1 VPLQS
6 ITTITTRVASVII
19 FSTVLLLVA
28 APAPAI
34 FAENISASITPGS
47 STKTDDAYSP
57 NPLNIRVGDSV
68 TWTNDDTMAHTVT
81 SGTGSADPNMGQEF
95 DSSPGLKTLMTPQA
109 TFSHMFETAGEF
121 PYFCVVH
128 PNMVGTVVVASS
140 SSVAGEGGTATP
152 TLNAISQQSAPTN
165 ATEQQQ
171 QPITMEVTST
181 EDSFVVRVNWTHADI
196 GQPNTFA
203 FQFFDPDMQP
213 IQQPIYDIVL
223 LQGNQTVN
231 GTLREEQTSPAQQYT
246 FNETG
251 NYTLR
256 IHNVQDRRPSD
267 VVDIPLQ
274 VMPEFPTGMLAATI
288 MMVPLLG
295 AIIFFTRPKGSRR
308 NHYNR

>member
-1 VPLQS
+1 MACALAKHNNNNNAGCISNNIRNSAVGDGS
-6 ITTITTRVASVII
+6 GS
-19 FSTVLLLVA
+19 
-28 APAPAI
+28 
-34 FAENISASITPGS
+34 AENISESITPGS
-47 STKTDDAYSP
+47 STKTDEAYSP
-57 NPLNIRVGDSV
+57 NPLNIRLGDNV

-95 DSSPGLKTLMTPQA
+95 DSSPGLRTLMAPQA

-140 SSVAGEGGTATP
+140 AAGGGGTATP
-152 TLNAISQQSAPTN
+152 TPNATGQQSASTN
-165 ATEQQQ
+165 ATEQQ

-181 EDSFVVRVNWTHADI
+181 EDSFVVRVNWTSADI

-203 FQFFDPDMQP
+203 FQFFDPDYQP
-213 IQQPIYDIVL
+213 IQPIYDIVL

-231 GTLREEQTSPAQQYT
+231 DTLREEQTSPAQKYT

-256 IHNVQDRRPSD
+256 IHDVQDRRPSD

-288 MMVPLLG
+288 IMVPLLG
-295 AIIFFTRPKGSRR
+295 ATIFFTRRKGRSSHRSKG
-308 NHYNR
+308 